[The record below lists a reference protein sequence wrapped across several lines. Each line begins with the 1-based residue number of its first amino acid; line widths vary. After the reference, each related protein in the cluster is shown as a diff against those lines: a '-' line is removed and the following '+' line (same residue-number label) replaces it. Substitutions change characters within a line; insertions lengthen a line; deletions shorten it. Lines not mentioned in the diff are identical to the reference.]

1 MAARTGRFRTVGAF
15 RSVFAN
21 DDLRR
26 VELAY
31 LLFEMAKW
39 GTRVAILVVAYQQG
53 GATETGLVATIQLVP
68 AAIVAPLAS
77 VVGDRMRRDRALL
90 LGDAVQTV
98 AAGSVAAAL
107 YWEAP
112 IGLVYAAGR
121 RRGRERDVDTA
132 GAVGAV
138 PSAGPI
144 DRRARGGERRGRDY
158 LQRDGARGP
167 GGIRSPDR
175 ADGPALALG
184 VFAGLHLGATLLVVG
199 LRPEPQPPP
208 SRDRPVREALAGF
221 RELAHQPNERLVMGL
236 LVGQSMISGAL
247 EIVLVVV
254 AVRTPL
260 PPSLRSGPTYR
271 RSGGGRAARRTLGDE
286 ARGQAPARC
295 RGRPWASS
303 STAWGRPRSAFAA
316 TVVLTATF
324 LVVAGTGHARADV
337 AGRILLQRVVPDRIL
352 ARVFGVLEGAKE
364 GGAAVGA
371 ALTPLLVAALGLRGG
386 ILAAGLLLPIAV
398 ILLTARIRAVDRSVE
413 LLEQEVTL
421 LQSLDLFAPL
431 TSHTLEGIATRLTRV
446 AATPGG
452 VLMGEGDPGDRFYIV
467 ADGELELSRDGRAMA
482 KLGPGS
488 YFGEIALLTNHP
500 RTATVTASTP
510 ATLLALDRVR
520 LPRGDHENAPGPPGR
535 RSQRS
540 RAGAGGVTS
549 GSAPT

>member
-53 GATETGLVATIQLVP
+53 GAAETGLVATIQLIP
-68 AAIVAPLAS
+68 AAIFAPLAS

-90 LGDAVQTV
+90 LGYAVQTV
-98 AAGSVAAAL
+98 AVGAVAAAL

-112 IGLVYAAGR
+112 IALVYGLAAVVAASVTVTR
-121 RRGRERDVDTA
+121 PVQSALFPQLARSTDELVAENVVAATISSA
-132 GAVGAV
+132 MAL
-138 PSAGPI
+138 AGPVAYGVLI
-144 DRRARGGERRGRDY
+144 A
-158 LQRDGARGP
+158 L
-167 GGIRSPDR
+167 
-175 ADGPALALG
+175 DGPELALG

-199 LRPEPQPPP
+199 LRPEPQPAP

-221 RELAHQPNERLVMGL
+221 RELAQQPNERLVMGL

-247 EIVLVVV
+247 EIVLVIV
-254 AVRTPL
+254 ALGLLDL
-260 PPSLRSGPTYR
+260 PPSAAGFLT
-271 RSGGGRAARRTLGDE
+271 AARGAGGLLG
-286 ARGQAPARC
+286 GL
-295 RGRPWASS
+295 WATRLVGKPQLGAALAVGVIVYGLG
-303 STAWGRPRSAFAA
+303 TAALAFAA
-316 TVVLTATF
+316 TVVLTVTF

-364 GGAAVGA
+364 GGAAIGA
-371 ALTPLLVAALGLRGG
+371 AVTPLLVAALGLRGG

-398 ILLTARIRAVDRSVE
+398 ILLTARIRAVDRGVE

-431 TSHTLEGIATRLTRV
+431 TSHTLEGLATRLTRV
-446 AATPGG
+446 AATPGV
-452 VLMGEGDPGDRFYIV
+452 VLMREGDPGDRFYIV

-488 YFGEIALLTNHP
+488 YFGEIALMTNHP
-500 RTATVTASTP
+500 RMATVTASTA
-510 ATLLALDRVR
+510 ATLFALDRVDF
-520 LPRGDHENAPGPPGR
+520 LEAITKTPLDHPATEQSVR
-535 RSQRS
+535 EQRPQ
-540 RAGAGGVTS
+540 A
-549 GSAPT
+549 

>member
-68 AAIVAPLAS
+68 AAIVAPFAS
-77 VVGDRMRRDRALL
+77 VVGDRMRRDRALV
-90 LGDAVQTV
+90 LGYAVQTV
-98 AAGSVAAAL
+98 AVGSVAAAL

-112 IGLVYAAGR
+112 IGLVYALA
-121 RRGRERDVDTA
+121 
-132 GAVGAV
+132 AVVAASV
-138 PSAGPI
+138 TLTRPVQSALFPQLARSTDELVAENVVAATISSAMALAGPVAYATLI
-144 DRRARGGERRGRDY
+144 A
-158 LQRDGARGP
+158 L
-167 GGIRSPDR
+167 
-175 ADGPALALG
+175 DGPALALG

-199 LRPEPQPPP
+199 LRPEPQPAP
-208 SRDRPVREALAGF
+208 SRDRPVREAMAGF

-254 AVRTPL
+254 ALGLLDL
-260 PPSLRSGPTYR
+260 PPSGAGLLT
-271 RSGGGRAARRTLGDE
+271 AARGAGGLLG
-286 ARGQAPARC
+286 GL
-295 RGRPWASS
+295 WATRLVGKPQLGAALALGVIVYGLG
-303 STAWGRPRSAFAA
+303 TAALAFAA

-324 LVVAGTGHARADV
+324 LVVAGSGHARADV

-364 GGAAVGA
+364 AGAAVGA

-386 ILAAGLLLPIAV
+386 ILAAGLLLPLAV
-398 ILLTARIRAVDRSVE
+398 ILLTARIRAVDRSVQ

-452 VLMGEGDPGDRFYIV
+452 VLMREGDPGDRFYIV

-510 ATLLALDRVR
+510 ATLLALDRVDFLEAITKTPQGR
-520 LPRGDHENAPGPPGR
+520 PATDHSAREQGPE
-535 RSQRS
+535 
-540 RAGAGGVTS
+540 A
-549 GSAPT
+549 